1 MINLIINLLLINAIV
16 CLIQLSGWWD
26 NLDEWVSRKW
36 KFRHLPHIFVCS
48 LCQCFWLSIL
58 FCLVTGNLSI
68 LTIAMSL
75 ANAHLTKVLTPL
87 WTTIENYLLKLIEII
102 NKPIM

>member
-16 CLIQLSGWWD
+16 CLVQLSGWWD
-26 NLDEWVSRKW
+26 SLDEWVSKKW
-36 KFRHLPHIFVCS
+36 RFRHLPHILVCG

-68 LTIAMSL
+68 LTIALSL
-75 ANAHLTKVLTPL
+75 ANAHLTKVITPL
-87 WTTIENYLLKLIEII
+87 WSVIENWLLKII
-102 NKPIM
+102 SWIMPR

>member
-1 MINLIINLLLINAIV
+1 MITTIINLLLINAIV
-16 CLIQLSGWWD
+16 CLVQLSGWWD
-26 NLDEWVSRKW
+26 NLDAWVNSIWR
-36 KFRHLPHIFVCS
+36 FRHLPHILMCS

-68 LTIAMSL
+68 LTIALSL
-75 ANAHLTKVLTPL
+75 VNAHLTKVLTPL
-87 WTTIENYLLKLIEII
+87 WTTIENYLLKLIEIL